1 MMDPLNEM
9 KTVIA
14 VDPRSKTSPKHILDR
29 WESYMTIVRWNDKKF
44 MSKRW
49 LPENREQLHDG
60 DTTAKFVLHR
70 ERQRHFY
77 PTCLAA
83 LRAVNRTW
91 TTVIDID
98 EYATINQNYAFRN
111 ETKKQTQEQQTTL
124 LEVIKTPTHHY
135 DYTDSACITMP
146 RLRFGSHDNA
156 NKPDDATLDDTT
168 LGRNQV
174 ETIHLPKIGN
184 HVFQESDFMTLRW
197 HYRANLHSKKDNR
210 NPKSMVDVSAIKTQF
225 SRQDTDAHR
234 PVRSVC
240 PKRNMYIQ
248 NKDSPFVVHHYTGTF
263 EQYNFRNDARAG
275 LKQRNPK
282 RYKEYQNIHDAYD
295 DTICGWIQ
303 SFVAA
308 YGAEQANIWLAGVGN
323 VSYAPPS

>member
-1 MMDPLNEM
+1 
-9 KTVIA
+9 
-14 VDPRSKTSPKHILDR
+14 
-29 WESYMTIVRWNDKKF
+29 
-44 MSKRW
+44 
-49 LPENREQLHDG
+49 
-60 DTTAKFVLHR
+60 
-70 ERQRHFY
+70 
-77 PTCLAA
+77 
-83 LRAVNRTW
+83 
-91 TTVIDID
+91 
-98 EYATINQNYAFRN
+98 
-111 ETKKQTQEQQTTL
+111 
-124 LEVIKTPTHHY
+124 
-135 DYTDSACITMP
+135 
-146 RLRFGSHDNA
+146 
-156 NKPDDATLDDTT
+156 
-168 LGRNQV
+168 
-174 ETIHLPKIGN
+174 
-184 HVFQESDFMTLRW
+184 
-197 HYRANLHSKKDNR
+197 
-210 NPKSMVDVSAIKTQF
+210 MVDVSAIKTQF

-248 NKDSPFVVHHYTGTF
+248 NKDSPFVVHHYTGTL